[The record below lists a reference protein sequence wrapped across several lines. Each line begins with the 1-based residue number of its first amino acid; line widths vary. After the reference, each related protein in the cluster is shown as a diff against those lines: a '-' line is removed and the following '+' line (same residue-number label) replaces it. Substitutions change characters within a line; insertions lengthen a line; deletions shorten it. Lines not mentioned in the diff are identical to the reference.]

1 MPVPLSVEELQ
12 NFHGDTL
19 YGEDPYGP
27 PPDIET
33 GAALE
38 PHCIYFIYVGLDKFQ
53 LEDVKHYFYDNG
65 PTPLSSAEAQARV
78 EQLASNASIND
89 SVPPQHGYGFKNMIW
104 RRRSYL
110 AFVIDHPVYTTWPG
124 KAIEFNG
131 KDGALRNHTFFNG
144 RGFNV
149 SVKRPGGITEQRSA
163 FMCINYMR
171 NASGDPLPA
180 DRPEKFS
187 FALLLRAGN
196 MNEPWKY
203 DPGGTNQG
211 PPVDP

>member
-1 MPVPLSVEELQ
+1 M
-12 NFHGDTL
+12 
-19 YGEDPYGP
+19 YGEDPYGAP
-27 PPDIET
+27 PGLANSAI
-33 GAALE
+33 LE
-38 PHCIYFIYVGLDKFQ
+38 PHCIYFIYVGLDNFK

-65 PTPLSSAEAQARV
+65 PTPLSFADAQARV
-78 EQLASNASIND
+78 EQLASNASMND

-124 KAIEFNG
+124 KAIEFND
-131 KDGALRNHTFFNG
+131 KEDAVRNHTFFNG
-144 RGFNV
+144 RGFDV
-149 SVKRPGGITEQRSA
+149 SVNKPGGTVQRSA

-171 NASGDPLPA
+171 DESGKPLPS
-180 DRPEKFS
+180 DKKERFS
-187 FALLLRAGN
+187 FALLLKAGD